1 MRTRV
6 RTPDSGTVEEVLKLA
21 ARAPSFDV
29 VPPWRWRNGN
39 ECLELVTTRIDQT
52 ALLACGAVLHHVRVA
67 FSAMGWDCHVLRTRA
82 GDGQVASVHPRWELD
97 PFSCEVASAAAISLR
112 RADPRPFLADEV
124 PDSALTWLLHA
135 ARAEDCDLELV
146 ARRNGAL
153 VRMIGQ
159 DWLRLGEAV
168 SAVLLASTVW
178 GLASQALRHED
189 EVLVRVG
196 WQSPNAEPLPQSAR

>member
-1 MRTRV
+1 MRTSV
-6 RTPDSGTVEEVLKLA
+6 RTPDAGTVEEVLKLA
-21 ARAPSFDV
+21 ARAPSFGI

-39 ECLELVTTRIDQT
+39 ECLELVTTRTDQT
-52 ALLACGAVLHHVRVA
+52 ALLACGAVLHHMRVA
-67 FSAMGWDCHVLRTRA
+67 LSAMGWDCHVLRSPQP
-82 GDGQVASVHPRWELD
+82 DGQVASVHPRWELD

-112 RADPRPFLADEV
+112 RADPRPYLGDEV

-135 ARAEDCDLELV
+135 AHAENCELELV
-146 ARRNGAL
+146 ARRSGVL
-153 VRMIGQ
+153 LRMLGH
-159 DWLRLGEAV
+159 DWLSVGEAV

-178 GLASQALRHED
+178 GLASQPLLHEG

>member
-1 MRTRV
+1 M
-6 RTPDSGTVEEVLKLA
+6 RTPDAGTVEEVLKLA
-21 ARAPSFDV
+21 GRAPSFDI

-39 ECLELVTTRIDQT
+39 ECLELVTARADQA

-67 FSAMGWDCHVLRTRA
+67 LSAMGWDCHVLRTPQP
-82 GDGQVASVHPRWELD
+82 DGQVASVHPRWELD

-112 RADPRPFLADEV
+112 RSDSRPYLPDEV

-135 ARAEDCDLELV
+135 ARAENCDIELV

-153 VRMIGQ
+153 IRMVGH
-159 DWLRLGEAV
+159 DWLSLGEAV

-178 GLASQALRHED
+178 GLASQPLLHEGA
-189 EVLVRVG
+189 VLVRVG
-196 WQSPNAEPLPQSAR
+196 RQSPNAEPLPPSAR

>member
-1 MRTRV
+1 MRTST
-6 RTPDSGTVEEVLKLA
+6 RTPDAESVEEVLKLA
-21 ARAPSFDV
+21 ARAPSFGI
-29 VPPWRWRNGN
+29 VPPWRWRMGN
-39 ECLELVTTRIDQT
+39 ECLELLTARTDQT
-52 ALLACGAVLHHVRVA
+52 ALLACGAVLHHMRVA
-67 FSAMGWDCHVLRTRA
+67 FSAMGWDCHVLRN
-82 GDGQVASVHPRWELD
+82 GSDGQIASVHPRWELD

-112 RADPRPFLADEV
+112 RADPRPYLRDDV

-135 ARAEDCDLELV
+135 ARGEQCDMELV

-153 VRMIGQ
+153 VRMIGN
-159 DWLRLGEAV
+159 DWLRVGEAV

-178 GLASQALRHED
+178 GLASQAMLHEG

>member
-1 MRTRV
+1 MRTST
-6 RTPDSGTVEEVLKLA
+6 RTPDAESVEEVLKLA
-21 ARAPSFDV
+21 ARAPSFGI
-29 VPPWRWRNGN
+29 VPPWRWRMGN
-39 ECLELVTTRIDQT
+39 ECLELLTARTDQT
-52 ALLACGAVLHHVRVA
+52 ALLACGAVLHHMRVA
-67 FSAMGWDCHVLRTRA
+67 FSAMGWDCHVLRS
-82 GDGQVASVHPRWELD
+82 GSDGQVASVHPRWELD

-112 RADPRPFLADEV
+112 REDPRPYLRDDV

-135 ARAEDCDLELV
+135 ARAEQCDMELV

-153 VRMIGQ
+153 VRMIGH
-159 DWLRLGEAV
+159 DWLRVGEAV

-178 GLASQALRHED
+178 GLASQAMLHEG

>member
-1 MRTRV
+1 MRTSV
-6 RTPDSGTVEEVLKLA
+6 RRPDVGTIEEVLKLA

-29 VPPWRWRNGN
+29 VPPWRWREGN
-39 ECLELVTTRIDQT
+39 ECLELVTTRTDQA

-67 FSAMGWDCHVLRTRA
+67 LSAMGWDCHVLRSA
-82 GDGQVASVHPRWELD
+82 GADGQVASVHPRWELD

-135 ARAEDCDLELV
+135 AHAESCDMELV

-159 DWLRLGEAV
+159 DWVRLGEAV
-168 SAVLLASTVW
+168 SSVLLASTVW
-178 GLASQALRHED
+178 GLASQALLHEG
-189 EVLVRVG
+189 EVFVRVG

>member
-1 MRTRV
+1 MRTSA
-6 RTPDSGTVEEVLKLA
+6 RTPDAETVEETLKLA
-21 ARAPSFDV
+21 ARAPSFGI
-29 VPPWRWRNGN
+29 VPPWRWREGN
-39 ECLELVTTRIDQT
+39 ECLELVTTRKDDV

-67 FSAMGWDCHVLRTRA
+67 LSAMGWDCHVLRSA
-82 GDGQVASVHPRWELD
+82 SGDDQVASVHPRWELD
-97 PFSCEVASAAAISLR
+97 PFSCEVAPAAAISLR
-112 RADPRPFLADEV
+112 RADPRPYLADDV

-135 ARAEDCDLELV
+135 ARAENCDLELV
-146 ARRNGAL
+146 ARHNGVL
-153 VRMIGQ
+153 LRMIGH

-178 GLASQALRHED
+178 GLASQAVLHEG